1 MSQRKPIGAKEYR
14 RVVAQMCAEE
24 KAKIVVEVGV
34 FAGGLTRVLAEIP
47 TIEEL
52 HLVDP
57 WDVTKSPYHSQG
69 RNFSQMEM
77 GEVFSEVRALAQKHR
92 KITIHR
98 RLSEEMAKLWDPDK
112 EIDFFHT
119 DGNHD
124 YEMVRLDIEMW
135 LKWMRSGGLM
145 TGDNYEAPGVAK
157 AVDELLPERTI
168 HGKGRV
174 WAWRVP

>member
-1 MSQRKPIGAKEYR
+1 MSQNKPIGAKEYR

-52 HLVDP
+52 HVVDP
-57 WDVTKSPYHSQG
+57 WDVTKSPYRSQG
-69 RNFSQMEM
+69 RQYTQPEM
-77 GEVFSEVRALAQKHR
+77 DAVFAEIAALKRQHK
-92 KITIHR
+92 KIVIHR
-98 RLSEEMAKLWDPDK
+98 QLSAEAARFWPSSNIEFW
-112 EIDFFHT
+112 HC

-124 YEMVRLDIEMW
+124 YKMVCLDIVSW
-135 LKWMRSGGLM
+135 KPHVASGCLM
-145 TGDNYEAPGVAK
+145 TGDNYECEGVRM
-157 AVDELLPERTI
+157 AVDELLPDREI
-168 HGKGRV
+168 LGKGRV